1 MVSMSELERLLLS
14 MVGRL
19 PLGCFSNVR
28 ALGRTGDAALDALG
42 VVNGLIGFM

>member
-1 MVSMSELERLLLS
+1 MSELDRLLLS

-28 ALGRTGDAALDALG
+28 ALGRTGDAACDALG
-42 VVNGLIGFM
+42 VVNGLVGLL